1 MQFVKYGLRFS
12 AWIIGGRFMPF
23 ADFFAN
29 FTILDY
35 VASVVDI
42 LVVWYLIYKIFMI
55 VRGTK
60 AVQLLNGIFI
70 ILVLR
75 GLSNLFG
82 LRTLEWLMEQVIEW
96 GFLAIIIIFQ
106 PELRRALEQLGR
118 GKIFTRQKQKEEEKQ
133 ELIVNAIVKACDYM
147 AKRRIGALISIAQE
161 TGLNDYIETGIPM
174 NAKVT
179 AELLINT
186 FIPNTPLH
194 DGAVIIQ
201 DDEIKAA
208 ACYLPLSESPFISKE
223 LGTRHRAAVGI
234 SEVTDSITVVVSE
247 ETGGISL
254 TRNGELH
261 REITLDQLREMLTDK
276 LVKPVEPQTTSNIW
290 NKWVKKR

>member
-1 MQFVKYGLRFS
+1 
-12 AWIIGGRFMPF
+12 MPF
-23 ADFFAN
+23 ANFFADY
-29 FTILDY
+29 TILDY

-42 LVVWYLIYKIFMI
+42 LVVWYFIYKIFMI

-60 AVQLLNGIFI
+60 AVQLINGIFI

-75 GLSNLFG
+75 GLSNILG

-118 GKIFTRQKQKEEEKQ
+118 GRIFTRQRQKEEEKQ
-133 ELIVNAIVKACDYM
+133 QQIVNAIVKACDYM

-161 TGLNDYIETGIPM
+161 TGMNDYIETGIPM

-179 AELLINT
+179 SELLINT

-201 DDEIKAA
+201 NDQIKAA

-234 SEVTDSITVVVSE
+234 SEVTDSMTVVVSE

-261 REITLDQLREMLTDK
+261 REISLDQLRDMLTDK
-276 LVKPVEPQTTSNIW
+276 LVKPLEPQAPISIW
-290 NKWVKKR
+290 GKWVKKR

>member
-1 MQFVKYGLRFS
+1 
-12 AWIIGGRFMPF
+12 MPF